1 MAVASIVCKARSD
14 WSKSATRLRQ
24 PISAT
29 IRRSTTTRRSRR
41 VSTKLL
47 TGSADTSKLPGLA
60 AAQRTTSASE
70 RSTVSVAVKTLTV
83 NSGSASTVKT
93 STPINVHLK
102 KGYNEI
108 RLSNAKGWMPDID
121 YIEVA
126 KVK

>member
-1 MAVASIVCKARSD
+1 MAVAFIVCKARSD
-14 WSKSATRLRQ
+14 WSKSATRLRL

-70 RSTVSVAVKTLTV
+70 RSTVSVA
-83 NSGSASTVKT
+83 NSGNASTVKLT
-93 STPINVHLK
+93 APVTIHLK

-121 YIEVA
+121 YIEV
-126 KVK
+126 VKGR